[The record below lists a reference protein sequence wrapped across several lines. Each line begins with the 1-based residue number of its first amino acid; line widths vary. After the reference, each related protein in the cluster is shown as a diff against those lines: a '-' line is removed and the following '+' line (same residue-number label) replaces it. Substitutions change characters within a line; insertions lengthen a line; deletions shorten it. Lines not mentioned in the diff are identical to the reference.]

1 MTLKYNLCDKMRNKK
16 IKLSGMMFAGMII
29 VICFVYAINVQPVAF
44 GKSCLSISSQR
55 LNQIDSCKDTNDF
68 LYKSFIRFS
77 SYLRESSSRS
87 RDILNIED
95 ESKIPSKISYFYKLT
110 DYYINIFELNDFI

>member
-1 MTLKYNLCDKMRNKK
+1 M
-16 IKLSGMMFAGMII
+16 KLSGMMFAGMII

-44 GKSCLSISSQR
+44 GKSCLSIPSQR
-55 LNQIDSCKDTNDF
+55 LNQVDYYKNTNDF

-77 SYLRESSSRS
+77 TYLRESSSRS

-95 ESKIPSKISYFYKLT
+95 ESKIPSKISHFYKLP
-110 DYYINIFELNDFI
+110 DCYIKIFELIDFI